1 MSANDN
7 STTTTTTVQQIQP
20 HQETL
25 TEKAVE
31 GKLDSLEG
39 NARYLA
45 YAGRLR
51 TALVAS
57 SRYLAY
63 TSDVG
68 EAFRP
73 IVPPAVVTA
82 AYGIS
87 WLYLGLDVS
96 YEGYKSHHAGQE
108 NAVVATTMVKRGVF
122 QSLAS
127 MAFPMMTIHSIV
139 KYSAYGFKNV
149 KNAKV
154 KAWGPTLLGL
164 GIVPFLPYIF
174 DEPIEHIVDRVFKPI
189 EEKVS
194 RSVVARIGHNKTGDD
209 LPTEQQVLAKEQ
221 IDKKDQ

>member
-1 MSANDN
+1 MSANDSIN
-7 STTTTTTVQQIQP
+7 NTIVAHQIQP
-20 HQETL
+20 HNETL
-25 TEKAVE
+25 TEKVVE
-31 GKLDSLEG
+31 GKVDSLEG

-96 YEGYKSHHAGQE
+96 YEGYKSHHAGQ
-108 NAVVATTMVKRGVF
+108 V
-122 QSLAS
+122 SS
-127 MAFPMMTIHSIV
+127 SIH
-139 KYSAYGFKNV
+139 
-149 KNAKV
+149 
-154 KAWGPTLLGL
+154 
-164 GIVPFLPYIF
+164 
-174 DEPIEHIVDRVFKPI
+174 
-189 EEKVS
+189 
-194 RSVVARIGHNKTGDD
+194 
-209 LPTEQQVLAKEQ
+209 
-221 IDKKDQ
+221 

>member
-1 MSANDN
+1 MSNPN
-7 STTTTTTVQQIQP
+7 IHQQKD
-20 HQETL
+20 ETL
-25 TEKAVE
+25 PEKVVKGE
-31 GKLDSLEG
+31 VDSLEG
-39 NARYLA
+39 SARYLA
-45 YAGRLR
+45 YGARLR

-73 IVPPAVVTA
+73 IVPPAIVTA

-87 WLYLGLDVS
+87 WLYLGLDVG
-96 YEGYKSHHAGQE
+96 YEGYKSVHAGMD
-108 NAVVATTMVKRGVF
+108 NAVVATTVVKRGVF

-174 DEPIEHIVDRVFKPI
+174 DEPIEHIVDKVFKPI
-189 EEKVS
+189 EEKVGAH
-194 RSVVARIGHNKTGDD
+194 VARVGHNKVGDD
-209 LPTEQQVLAKEQ
+209 LTPAPAAAVVEDQA
-221 IDKKDQ
+221 KKDQ

>member
-1 MSANDN
+1 MSKPNTQDN
-7 STTTTTTVQQIQP
+7 
-20 HQETL
+20 HDETL
-25 TEKAVE
+25 TEKVVKGE
-31 GKLDSLEG
+31 VDSLES

-57 SRYLAY
+57 TRYLAY

-87 WLYLGLDVS
+87 WLYLGLDVG
-96 YEGYKSHHAGQE
+96 YEGYKSVHAGKE
-108 NAVVATTMVKRGVF
+108 NTVVATTMVKRGIF

-149 KNAKV
+149 KNVKV

-174 DEPIEHIVDRVFKPI
+174 DEPIEHIVDKVFKPI
-189 EEKVS
+189 EEKVDAS
-194 RSVVARIGHNKTGDD
+194 VARVAHNKAGED
-209 LPTEQQVLAKEQ
+209 LPLPIEDRVQLGEET
-221 IDKKDQ
+221 KKDQ

>member
-1 MSANDN
+1 MSSNPNIED
-7 STTTTTTVQQIQP
+7 
-20 HQETL
+20 ETL
-25 TEKAVE
+25 TEKVTKGE
-31 GKLDSLEG
+31 IDSLDS

-57 SRYLAY
+57 TRYLAY

-73 IVPPAVVTA
+73 IVPPFIVTA

-96 YEGYKSHHAGQE
+96 YEGYKSVHAGMD
-108 NAVVATTMVKRGVF
+108 NASIATTVVKRGVF

-139 KYSAYGFKNV
+139 KYSAIGFKNV
-149 KNAKV
+149 KNTKV
-154 KAWGPTLLGL
+154 RAWGPTLLGL

-174 DEPIEHIVDRVFKPI
+174 DEPIEHIVDKVFKPI
-189 EEKVS
+189 EDRVS
-194 RSVVARIGHNKTGDD
+194 DTVARVGHNKAGDD
-209 LPTEQQVLAKEQ
+209 LPSIAVQ
-221 IDKKDQ
+221 DKKDQ

>member
-1 MSANDN
+1 M
-7 STTTTTTVQQIQP
+7 TQP
-20 HQETL
+20 HDKNNEAL
-25 TEKAVE
+25 IDKVKE
-31 GKLDSLEG
+31 GKVDSLESS
-39 NARYLA
+39 ARYLA
-45 YAGRLR
+45 YGARLR

-73 IVPPAVVTA
+73 IVPPAIVTA

-87 WLYLGLDVS
+87 WLYLGLDVG
-96 YEGYKSHHAGQE
+96 YEGYKSAHAGQDKG
-108 NAVVATTMVKRGVF
+108 VVATTVVKRGLF

-127 MAFPMMTIHSIV
+127 MAFPMLTIHSIV

-149 KNAKV
+149 KNPKV

-174 DEPIEHIVDRVFKPI
+174 DEPIEHIVDKIFKPI
-189 EEKVS
+189 EERVSPNPVS
-194 RSVVARIGHNKTGDD
+194 RLGHNKLGDD
-209 LPTEQQVLAKEQ
+209 LPTEQQILAKEQ
-221 IDKKDQ
+221 LDKKNQ